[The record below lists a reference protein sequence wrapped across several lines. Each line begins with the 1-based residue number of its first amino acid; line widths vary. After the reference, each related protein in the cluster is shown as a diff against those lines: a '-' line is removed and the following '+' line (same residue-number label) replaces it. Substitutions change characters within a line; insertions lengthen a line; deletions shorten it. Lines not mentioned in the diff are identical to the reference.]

1 MPELVQEGLRF
12 LLEVAFIKEEQSA
25 PANYYIGLATDADIA
40 EADNLAAL
48 TEITGTNYARIAV
61 PSSAVGFSTSE
72 SAGSDD
78 WLVAIEPVVFTGDVA
93 GDWQE
98 AFSVFLAT
106 TSDGAGKLIAG
117 GALAAGR
124 TLASENDTLTID
136 LAIQLNG

>member
-1 MPELVQEGLRF
+1 MPELTQEGLQF
-12 LLEVAFIKEEQSA
+12 LLEAVFLETQSV
-25 PANYYIGLATDADIA
+25 PVNYYIGLAVDADIA
-40 EADNLAAL
+40 ETDNLAAL

-61 PSSAVGFSTSE
+61 PSSAVGFSTSA
-72 SAGSDD
+72 SAGTND
-78 WLVAIEPVVFTGDVA
+78 WYVAIDPVVFTGDAA

-106 TSDGAGKLIAG
+106 SVDGTGKLVAG

-124 TLASENDTLTID
+124 TLASASDTLTIN